1 MPMTSNIYDS
11 NNIFAKI
18 LRKEIPADIVYED
31 DSVLAFKDVA
41 PAAPIHVLVIPKR
54 SYTSFADF
62 ALSDNGYEV
71 SNFFMTVNKVAQS
84 LDLDNGFRIITN
96 IGYNGSQTV
105 ENFHV
110 HILGGKQLGGLLSTD
125 NLTR

>member
-1 MPMTSNIYDS
+1 MTSNIYDN

-41 PAAPIHVLVIPKR
+41 PAAPVHVLVIPKLSCR
-54 SYTSFADF
+54 SFADF
-62 ALSDNGYEV
+62 TLNAKDSEV
-71 SNFFMTVNKVAQS
+71 GNFFKTVNDVAQN
-84 LDLDNGFRIITN
+84 LELDNGFRVITN

-105 ENFHV
+105 EHFHV